1 MPGPDPDGIDL
12 GYDYPRRLS
21 VLVYRSDASIL
32 YGGGNMR
39 HRIARAEAVL
49 RRLRRGWLCLWCRRP
64 VPIYRRA
71 DACYCSQGCRKRAAR
86 ARKGEQLRAARA

>member
-1 MPGPDPDGIDL
+1 MPGPDPDGITL
-12 GYDYPRRLS
+12 GHHYPRRLS

-39 HRIARAEAVL
+39 HRNQRAEIVL
-49 RRLRRGWLCLWCRRP
+49 KRLARGWLCHWCNGP

-71 DACYCSQGCRKRAAR
+71 DACYCSKGCRKRAAR
-86 ARKGEQLRAARA
+86 FRKAEA

>member
-1 MPGPDPDGIDL
+1 MPGPDPDGIDF

-21 VLVYRSDASIL
+21 VLVYRSDANIL

-39 HRIARAEAVL
+39 HRNQRAEAVL
-49 RRLRRGWLCLWCRRP
+49 RRLCRGWLCHWCSRP

-86 ARKGEQLRAARA
+86 ARKSDV